1 MAGAGLDQARRFNE
15 LVFTQ
20 VLNMDRSTDRL
31 AVIDGYLKA
40 AGVEYARFS
49 AVDGRKLDL
58 DNDPELK
65 RMVDLK
71 GWVRRHHR
79 NPSPADVGCY
89 LSHYY
94 AIKAFAEQAKP
105 LGLIFEDDAAVA
117 PDFIRLVL
125 PAIEDCGSWD
135 ILKLH
140 ARHPGPLVERKCY
153 GPEVSLCSYLARHA
167 GGTAYVISHKA
178 AAKMLKHLMPAVKM
192 IDWAHDEGHV
202 MNLRVR
208 TLKPGPVTL
217 QDVVSTRETLKKKR
231 SWIERQTD
239 RPILPRWQLPFRRA
253 ADEVHRFAFNLFA
266 DGGLKAM
273 LLGPEESAAISP
285 ADTSPATAPQA
296 QHR

>member
-1 MAGAGLDQARRFNE
+1 MQAPTPDQIARFNA

-40 AGVEYARFS
+40 AGVDYTRFS
-49 AVDGRKLDL
+49 AVDGRKLNIE
-58 DNDPELK
+58 NDPELK
-65 RMVDLK
+65 KMVDLK

-79 NPSPADVGCY
+79 NPSAADVGCY
-89 LSHYY
+89 LSHFY

-105 LGLIFEDDAAVA
+105 LGLIFEDDAALT
-117 PDFIRLVL
+117 PDFISMVL
-125 PAIEDCGSWD
+125 PAIEDAVSWD

-140 ARHPGPLVERKCY
+140 ARHPGPLIVRKSY
-153 GPEVSLCSYLARHA
+153 GPGLNLCSYIARHA
-167 GGTAYVISHKA
+167 GGTAYVINHA
-178 AAKMLKHLMPAVKM
+178 AAQKMLKHLMPALKM

-208 TLKPGPVTL
+208 TLDPEPVTL
-217 QDVVSTRETLKKKR
+217 QNVVSTRETLKKKR

-253 ADEVHRFAFNLFA
+253 ADEVHRFTFNLLN

-273 LLGPEESAAISP
+273 LLGPEKAR
-285 ADTSPATAPQA
+285 D
-296 QHR
+296 